1 MLVFLLGKWG
11 GAGAIAVLLLAGC
24 TTKIA
29 EIKPN
34 QPVTGEMRS
43 VYGYAC
49 DYFTWPYGSAD
60 DLKQQALQQAQSQA
74 NNWAQAAHSEATA
87 DAIAANGYRRGVR
100 VAKQEWELVNTVVKK
115 EIWPWFYG
123 LLGMKC
129 VKVQGS
135 ARPKAD

>member
-1 MLVFLLGKWG
+1 M
-11 GAGAIAVLLLAGC
+11 AGC

-34 QPVTGEMRS
+34 QPVTGEMHS
-43 VYGYAC
+43 VYGQAC
-49 DYFTWPYGSAD
+49 DYFTWPYGSVD

-74 NNWAQAAHSEATA
+74 NTFAEAEHAEDTA
-87 DAIAANGYRRGVR
+87 DALAARGYKTGVR
-100 VAKQEWELVNTVVKK
+100 VARREWELVNTTVKK

-135 ARPKAD
+135 ARPRQ

>member
-1 MLVFLLGKWG
+1 G
-11 GAGAIAVLLLAGC
+11 GGGGGGGAIAALLFAGC

-34 QPVTGEMRS
+34 QPVTGEMHT

-49 DYFTWPYGSAD
+49 DYFTWPYGPAD

-87 DAIAANGYRRGVR
+87 DAIAAQGYRGR
-100 VAKQEWELVNTVVKK
+100 VKVARKEWELVNTVVKK

-129 VKVQGS
+129 VRVQGS